1 MQEETESMCSAQDK
15 CLEMVTPR
23 YSSRPQ
29 GSKPVVM
36 R

>member
-1 MQEETESMCSAQDK
+1 MQEETESICLAQDK
-15 CLEMVTPR
+15 CLEMITPR
-23 YSSRPQ
+23 YSRPQ